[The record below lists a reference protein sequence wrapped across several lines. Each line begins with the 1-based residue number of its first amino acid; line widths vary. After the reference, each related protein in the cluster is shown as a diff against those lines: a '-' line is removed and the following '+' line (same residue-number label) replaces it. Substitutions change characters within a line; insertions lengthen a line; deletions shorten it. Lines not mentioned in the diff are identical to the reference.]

1 MSRRS
6 PAEHDEPFD
15 VDRGTA
21 HPERIYDYLI
31 GGDDNF
37 AADRKAADEVFGVFP
52 GGTDAGR
59 NLLREVARFFDRVV
73 RFVGAAGI
81 RQFLNVGT
89 VFSVSEPLHELAQEV
104 APGSRVLYVVRDM
117 TVLARAHR
125 LRRDAP
131 EGAVQFVYS
140 DLHRPAHLIRQVD
153 EILDLTRPVALIMRG
168 TLSYLA
174 DDRDPYGLVATI
186 MDALPPGSYLVATH
200 MASDLRPDEMDK
212 ATRLYRERSS
222 GAQGGFMPRTHAE
235 VERFFDG
242 LELVGPGV
250 VAIERW
256 RPDGVAP
263 SRPERE
269 MTAVYGAVGRKP

>member
-1 MSRRS
+1 VSRRS
-6 PAEHDEPFD
+6 PAENDEPFD
-15 VDRGTA
+15 VARGTA

-31 GGDDNF
+31 GGDDHF

-81 RQFLNVGT
+81 R
-89 VFSVSEPLHELAQEV
+89 HELAQEV

-125 LRRDAP
+125 LRRDVP

-140 DLHRPAHLIRQVD
+140 DLHRPAHLVRQVD

-212 ATRLYRERSS
+212 ATRLYRERAS

-235 VERFFDG
+235 VERFFHG

-256 RPDGVAP
+256 RPDGAAP

-269 MTAVYGAVGRKP
+269 TNAVYGAVGRKP